1 MVGLVAVV
9 FGVEGCGDGA
19 APAGSGLL
27 GPESSEMV
35 PDIALE
41 DVNPSSPF
49 FGTTVSPRR
58 FLDQISAWYFG
69 HAS

>member
-1 MVGLVAVV
+1 
-9 FGVEGCGDGA
+9 
-19 APAGSGLL
+19 
-27 GPESSEMV
+27 MV
-35 PDIALE
+35 PDLALE

-58 FLDQISAWYFG
+58 FLGQISAWYFG